1 MIIRFMTGPLKGQ
14 EFTAKPGL
22 ILSRSGRGEQ
32 EIALKDSKASNPHAE
47 VVKKKGHLYLKDRD
61 SKNGTYVEEEINDL
75 FALKPGLKFQI
86 GYTILQVQ
94 KPLPKPKTWPEI
106 VEAELK
112 KLCLTNKA
120 SKLNA
125 FSPGLKLKFK
135 SGFQKGEQWRI
146 RYGPRKI
153 GPNSLDLPV
162 LELDAPEICFSL
174 SPEKTSALFKTL
186 YPEKVLLNKKHVSK
200 KILKNGDLIA
210 FGGSLIEFQYE
221 KKRPRAKKSP

>member
-14 EFTAKPGL
+14 EFQAVAGL
-22 ILSRSGRGEQ
+22 TLSRSGRGEK

-47 VVKKKGHLYLKDRD
+47 IVKKKGRLYLRDRD
-61 SKNGTYVEEEINDL
+61 SKNGTYVKEEINDL

-86 GYTILQVQ
+86 GHTILQV
-94 KPLPKPKTWPEI
+94 KEPSPTTWQEI
-106 VEAELK
+106 VEKELQK
-112 KLCLTNKA
+112 ISLKNA
-120 SKLNA
+120 PSKLKV

-135 SGFQKGEQWRI
+135 SGFQKGDLWRI

-162 LELDAPEICFSL
+162 LEPQAPEICFSL
-174 SPEKTSALFKTL
+174 SPEKKSALFKTL
-186 YPEKVLLNKKHVSK
+186 YPEKVLLNKKHISK
-200 KILKNGDLIA
+200 KILKNRDLIS

-221 KKRPRAKKSP
+221 KKKTKAKKTK